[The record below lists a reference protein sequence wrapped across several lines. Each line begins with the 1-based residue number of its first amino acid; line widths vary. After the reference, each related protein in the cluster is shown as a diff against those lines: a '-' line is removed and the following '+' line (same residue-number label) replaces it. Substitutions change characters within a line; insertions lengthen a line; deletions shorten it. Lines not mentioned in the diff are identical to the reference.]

1 MNLLNIIQNQ
11 IDGNLLNQIS
21 KIVGSNSDSTK
32 NAIAAFIPTLLSG
45 IIGKGNSQSG
55 ASSLIS
61 IITNNKF
68 GEESLSNFASTLSDS
83 DKTRDLIKT
92 GEGISSSLFENKQDG
107 LISELASLSGLNR
120 SSSSKLMSLLGPI
133 AMGSIG
139 KIVNRESLDAAG
151 LQRLLGRQKNNILS
165 AVPAS
170 ISSYLGYNTVKA
182 STATSHQNNVKH
194 TDYKEENRKGFAWWK
209 ILFPIA
215 AIAALLWFLTQYNG
229 DKNPVKKRSANN
241 TEEIM
246 KKRNAVKERK
256 ASISEE
262 KAAGQTT
269 NTGTTQTKERNTAST
284 KYSLDSKGNLIDAAG
299 SLIAKAGSFSIANG
313 NLVDAAG
320 KILARAGEFT
330 GTLSNDTMKK
340 ELSFSLDA
348 AGNLIGSDGKI
359 AFKKG
364 EFTEKDGVFYDL
376 KGNRIGNFLK
386 KVGEAIEGAATKTKE
401 AFQDMFSG
409 MLNKEAKAENIY
421 TFSRIDFKEDDHRI
435 SYFSKPELE
444 GLAAALKSIPN
455 GKMQVQ
461 VYTDNGKNDAENKSL
476 SKLRAKVVHD
486 MLVTLGVK
494 DGQISFK
501 GMGNSDPSKAATGKV
516 DIMVE

>member
-21 KIVGSNSDSTK
+21 KIIGSNNDSTR
-32 NAIAAFIPTLLSG
+32 NAITAFVPTLLSG
-45 IIGKGNSQSG
+45 IIGKGNTLSG

-68 GEESLSNFASTLSDS
+68 GEQSLSNFASVLTDEE
-83 DKTRDLIKT
+83 KTTDLIKT
-92 GEGISSSLFENKQDG
+92 GEGISSSLFENKQVG
-107 LISELASLSGLNR
+107 LVSRLASVSGLNK

-139 KIVNRESLDAAG
+139 KIVNRDSLDAAG
-151 LQRLLGRQKNNILS
+151 LQRLLGRQKNNVMS

-170 ISSYLGYNTVKA
+170 ISSYLGYDAVK
-182 STATSHQNNVKH
+182 TRTDNVTQNNVKH
-194 TDYKEENRKGFAWWK
+194 TSYKEENTKGFAWWK
-209 ILFPIA
+209 ILLPIA
-215 AIAALLWFLTQYNG
+215 AIAAILWFLTQYNG
-229 DKNPVKKRSANN
+229 DKKPVVKKTAANKEAMVKKRMTA
-241 TEEIM
+241 
-246 KKRNAVKERK
+246 KEQK
-256 ASISEE
+256 LAGSKETSEHS
-262 KAAGQTT
+262 TSSPS
-269 NTGTTQTKERNTAST
+269 TQSTASSGGSI

-299 SLIAKAGSFSIANG
+299 SLIATAGSFSISGG
-313 NLVDAAG
+313 NLIDGAG

-330 GTLSNDTMKK
+330 GQLSNDTMKK

-348 AGNLIGSDGKI
+348 SGNLIGADGKI

-401 AFQDMFSG
+401 AFQDMFSS
-409 MLNKEAKAENIY
+409 MLNKEAKSENIY

-444 GLAAALKSIPN
+444 GLAAALKAIPN
-455 GKMQVQ
+455 GKMEVQ
-461 VYTDNGKNDAENKSL
+461 VYTDSGKNDAENKSL

-501 GMGNSDPSKAATGKV
+501 GMGNSDPAKAASGKV
-516 DIMVE
+516 DIKVE